1 MEGYASPR
9 GLVFRSYNLLPKE
22 EMEFGEY
29 RNFFWEFFS
38 RNEKRLILEYF
49 AISRNGFDYLHAK
62 LSEKIIAF
70 LTKTLEIL

>member
-1 MEGYASPR
+1 
-9 GLVFRSYNLLPKE
+9 
-22 EMEFGEY
+22 MEFGEY
-29 RNFFWEFFS
+29 RNFFLEFFS
-38 RNEKRLILEYF
+38 RNEKRLILDYF